1 MKKYIAF
8 LLCLI
13 MLISLVSCGE
23 TKNNTDLTSNTE
35 NQNKDIQDSDYSNE
49 KTPTSLEIYKP
60 VLEVYRLAVDE
71 LKDLYSFVNVNP
83 QGSASEL
90 FGLEPSTEKEWF
102 LGIIDAIYFFYGGH
116 GEEDKTSPHHKLSCG
131 YAIKDL
137 NGDGVDELVLL
148 TDDYMVCAIF
158 SITDGKPILLG
169 NYRTRHSAWIDEKG
183 WIHENG
189 SGGAD
194 NSMNAVYKIADGGAS
209 MELIAEFGTNGHEWI
224 GDTAYTKYYKLVNG
238 EKVSITE
245 SEYFALNEQ
254 YTKYLGTHAG
264 AEATKNYSSLTF
276 ISLYTEAEIAMEMY
290 EAAINDKIC
299 VIDEHLGE
307 IKLKACRFPSNNA
320 RIDECKLLTKAILD
334 LDVDG
339 INEYVIQSPD
349 KDHIVLHYYGGK
361 VFSYCFDKNNFYNL
375 NADGSFYWSDSYES
389 ENWTHGLNQ
398 ITFDGSSLSIKEIYR
413 IKHITPFDFY
423 ENLEFYVDGKHIKR
437 EEFLDYHKS
446 EILVIFS
453 PLDISCEYPISS
465 EKACEIASNYW
476 GIESGMSEG
485 ATGTRIL
492 HKIVILEK
500 PNSDTQG
507 YRISWQWEGYRNH
520 VPDPPYSLPPENVII
535 HKELFVDAITGEC
548 REYTNTE
555 RAMEMYKAFLRN
567 EISTDGLYLKN
578 FREEYLMNYLWERNG
593 SVHYAYADMDGD
605 GQVELL
611 VSGIDTF
618 VFSYS
623 HESNEVTY
631 ISTHNFREMSSVYA
645 DGSYSWARG
654 GGGDGVTYGV
664 KKNGKDIWRIENDGG
679 ANPLYY
685 IGDTAVTEEELLKY
699 IEENPTPEEVKFTA
713 ISGEGWNKVIDEE
726 CAEEIASEYW
736 NIKDGDINEQ
746 TGKEYRI
753 YVSGMAEEKYYV
765 RLHSGYYYEPDID
778 VIYVDAI
785 TGKILTDFLP
795 DGKG

>member
-13 MLISLVSCGE
+13 TILSLISCDI
-23 TKNNTDLTSNTE
+23 NNNHEDLSSN
-35 NQNKDIQDSDYSNE
+35 
-49 KTPTSLEIYKP
+49 
-60 VLEVYRLAVDE
+60 
-71 LKDLYSFVNVNP
+71 
-83 QGSASEL
+83 
-90 FGLEPSTEKEWF
+90 
-102 LGIIDAIYFFYGGH
+102 
-116 GEEDKTSPHHKLSCG
+116 
-131 YAIKDL
+131 
-137 NGDGVDELVLL
+137 
-148 TDDYMVCAIF
+148 
-158 SITDGKPILLG
+158 
-169 NYRTRHSAWIDEKG
+169 
-183 WIHENG
+183 ENG
-189 SGGAD
+189 SSSD
-194 NSMNAVYKIADGGAS
+194 VDD
-209 MELIAEFGTNGHEWI
+209 GTNGDNVTMPISE
-224 GDTAYTKYYKLVNG
+224 T
-238 EKVSITE
+238 EK
-245 SEYFALNEQ
+245 
-254 YTKYLGTHAG
+254 
-264 AEATKNYSSLTF
+264 
-276 ISLYTEAEIAMEMY
+276 AMQMY
-290 EAAINDKIC
+290 EAAIRGEIC
-299 VIDEHLGE
+299 VTDKDLGE
-307 IKLKACRFPSNNA
+307 IKLEDCRFSSN
-320 RIDECKLLTKAILD
+320 DLSLGECEILSKAILD
-334 LDVDG
+334 MDSDG

-349 KDHIVLHYYGGK
+349 KDYIVLHYYGGK

-453 PLDISCEYPISS
+453 PLDISCEHPISS

-485 ATGTRIL
+485 AAGTRIL

-520 VPDPPYSLPPENVII
+520 VPDSPYSLPPENVTI

-555 RAMEMYKAFLRN
+555 RAMEMYDAFLKN
-567 EISTDGLYLKN
+567 EIPSESGYLKN
-578 FREEYLMNYLWERNG
+578 HQEEYLMDYLWERNG
-593 SVHYAYADMDGD
+593 SVHYAYVDMDGD

-618 VFSYS
+618 VFSYY
-623 HESNEVTY
+623 HDSNVISIATTY
-631 ISTHNFREMSSVYA
+631 DFREMNRIYV
-645 DGSYSWARG
+645 DGSYSWNYPSS
-654 GGGDGVTYGV
+654 DGVSYGL
-664 KKNGKDIWRIENDGG
+664 KKDGKDVWRIEKEGG
-679 ANPLYY
+679 SYTLYY

-746 TGKEYRI
+746 TGKEYSI